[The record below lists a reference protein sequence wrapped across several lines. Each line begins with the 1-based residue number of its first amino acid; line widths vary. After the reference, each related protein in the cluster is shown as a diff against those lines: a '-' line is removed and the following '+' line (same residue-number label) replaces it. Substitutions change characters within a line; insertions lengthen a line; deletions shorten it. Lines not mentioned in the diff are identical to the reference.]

1 MPDHLGPAPL
11 PPADRIWAIHLS
23 GTVPS
28 KKNEKIPTV
37 NKKTGRVVGMHYEAQ
52 PEIDALAKQIE
63 PQFRDLGLLHPDID
77 LFFSVRTGG
86 SDRDG
91 KEATILDL
99 LVKYGVIQNDN
110 ISSCNGMVVTHPAR
124 RADVEG
130 VLIILKDTGIDR
142 WPDKP
147 KEKRKKKS

>member
-1 MPDHLGPAPL
+1 MLYRHHDVE
-11 PPADRIWAIHLS
+11 R
-23 GTVPS
+23 
-28 KKNEKIPTV
+28 
-37 NKKTGRVVGMHYEAQ
+37 GRRNVTERVRVAYEDLWPHDTRYAR
-52 PEIDALAKQIE
+52 EIGSAAIDALAKQIE

-77 LFFSVRTGG
+77 LFFTVTHGG

-124 RADVEG
+124 RADVDG
-130 VLIILKDTGIDR
+130 VLIILKDTGINR

-147 KEKRKKKS
+147 KEKRKNKS